1 MRSEISDS
9 STVTAPQNSGGGAV
23 GRSAGRRAR
32 ANPLGFLGRRFGFYV
47 FTGWAAITLNF
58 LIPRFVPGDPAQTLL
73 HNLQQQTG
81 QTPTP
86 EQVAAIQTFY
96 GDPTHNLFGQYLQYW
111 ADIAR
116 LHFGTSLSDFPTP
129 VSTLV
134 AQSLPWTVLLV
145 GVTTVLAWVIGTLLG
160 AWIGSRPGS
169 RFDSVFTPVTTF
181 LHSVPPFWLA
191 LLALWLF
198 GFKLGWVPLS
208 GAYDSDVPFALNNV
222 FFLLSVLKYGA
233 LPALVLIFVGFNGWF
248 FQMRNVM
255 VTTVAE
261 DYVLLARAKGLSSK
275 RVLLKYSARNALLP
289 NVTGLALS
297 IGGVISGVLLTEIV
311 FTYPGMGYL
320 LFQAIGAHDFPV
332 MQTVFLMITL
342 TTLAANFIADSLYVL
357 LDPRT
362 REQG

>member
-1 MRSEISDS
+1 MTTSPVPAGQTPLQSSEEPDP
-9 STVTAPQNSGGGAV
+9 APGK
-23 GRSAGRRAR
+23 RAR
-32 ANPLGFLGRRFGFYV
+32 ARRKPLRFLGRRFGFYL

-58 LIPRFVPGDPAQTLL
+58 LIPRFVPGDPAQDLL

-81 QTPTP
+81 QTPTQ
-86 EQVAAIQTFY
+86 EQIAAIRTFY
-96 GDPTHNLFGQYLQYW
+96 GDPTENLFGQYLQYW
-111 ADIAR
+111 ADISR
-116 LHFGTSLSDFPTP
+116 FRFGTSLSEFPTP
-129 VSTLV
+129 VSELV
-134 AQSLPWTVLLV
+134 AQALPWTILLV
-145 GVTTVLAWVIGTLLG
+145 GVTTILAWVIGTFLG
-160 AWIGSRPGS
+160 AWIGAHPGS
-169 RFDSVFTPVTTF
+169 RVDTIFTPVTTF

-198 GFKLGWVPLS
+198 GFELGWFPLA
-208 GAYDSDVPFALNNV
+208 GGYDPSVPFQINNV

-233 LPALVLIFVGFNGWF
+233 LPAITLVFIGFNGWF
-248 FQMRNVM
+248 FSMRNVM

-261 DYVLLARAKGLSSK
+261 DYVLLARAKGLSSR
-275 RVLLKYSARNALLP
+275 RVLLKYAARNALLP

-320 LFQAIGAHDFPV
+320 LLQAIGAHDFPV

-362 REQG
+362 RESN